1 FARIRAGSVAK
12 PHNHIASCPSIET
25 VGARDVATARGCASH
40 TFRQSKYKNGPY
52 GAAIQRESRAHSCI
66 AATLAAPSQTKSA
79 SCARIAC
86 NSVRI
91 RSRSFHKQATRLS
104 TGRGRG
110 NMDELIGQLAT
121 KAGIDTAVAEKTV
134 GIVLG
139 FLRNEGPSDK
149 VQALID
155 QIPGAEAAI
164 AASSSNGGLSRLM
177 GGGLMAL
184 GTKLM
189 ALGLGMNEIQSIAR
203 ELFRFGRDKIGA
215 DQMGEIISGT
225 PGLSQFA

>member
-1 FARIRAGSVAK
+1 MLQ
-12 PHNHIASCPSIET
+12 H
-25 VGARDVATARGCASH
+25 
-40 TFRQSKYKNGPY
+40 
-52 GAAIQRESRAHSCI
+52 SR
-66 AATLAAPSQTKSA
+66 LDLEPNLPSQ
-79 SCARIAC
+79 ARIAC
-86 NSVRI
+86 ISDRR
-91 RSRSFHKQATRLS
+91 RSRSITSRRPGENRLG
-104 TGRGRG
+104 TGQ
-110 NMDELIGQLAT
+110 NMDELIGRLAT
-121 KAGIDTAVAEKTV
+121 KAGIDSAVAEKTI

-164 AASSSNGGLSRLM
+164 AASSSNSGLSRLM

-189 ALGLGMNEIQSIAR
+189 ALGLGMSEIQSVAR

-215 DQMGEIISGT
+215 DQMGEIIAGT